1 MRKTTS
7 SEVLNKEAIISPLT
21 GLMLIPMS
29 WSRLDC
35 YDWCNRQYKFR
46 YIENREQGW
55 TMPLALGNAVHSALE
70 SAIKYRAENDQ
81 QVTGWYLGAL
91 DEFDPSH
98 MLTNEE
104 ITSGKD
110 QAISTYRIIHNLVP
124 DPKNLIDVE
133 WGFRYIIGAGLF
145 TGYVDLLFWDED
157 EQGRYLHLID
167 FKTGDNYKED
177 KNTGVLS
184 KKKHTKSHG
193 QTKLY
198 TIAAKQAYPGER
210 VKASLYWTKHKE
222 LDTHEYTDKELEK
235 FLAVVK
241 EKVADII
248 EDEKWDC
255 TRAEV
260 KCGYCNFATDG
271 SCAWGKKAVERFNKY
286 RKK

>member
-1 MRKTTS
+1 MRKICNLAILNEGEIES
-7 SEVLNKEAIISPLT
+7 SLSS
-21 GLMLIPMS
+21 LMLTPMS

-46 YIENREQGW
+46 YIEQREVGW

-81 QVTGWYLGAL
+81 QVIGWYLGAL
-91 DEFDPSH
+91 DEVDPAH

-110 QAISTYRIIHNLVP
+110 QAVSTYRIIHNLVP
-124 DPKNLIDVE
+124 DPKNLVDVE

-145 TGYVDLLFWDED
+145 TGYIDLIFWDRD
-157 EQGRYLHLID
+157 DNGRFLHIVD
-167 FKTGDNYKED
+167 YKTGNNYRED
-177 KNTGVLS
+177 KSTGKLS

-198 TIAAKQAYPGER
+198 TIAVKEAFPNTR

-222 LDTHEYTDKELEK
+222 LDTHEYSDAELKK
-235 FLAVVK
+235 FKAAVK

-248 EDEKWDC
+248 EDVSWEC
-255 TRAEV
+255 TRADV
-260 KCGYCNFATDG
+260 RCAYCNFATDG
-271 SCAWGKKAVERFNKY
+271 SCGWGKKAVERFNKY